1 VARSASSS
9 RDTKTSIAMR
19 GTDVVKANSEARWLE
34 GQAYG
39 LTLVEQGS
47 VPWALI
53 LAKGRLAH
61 VVAARKLVCKKLRA
75 EGWSYPAIARALNRS
90 HKSIWEFV
98 NGSRRSRK
106 TTTERGHSYG
116 KERP

>member
-1 VARSASSS
+1 MPSRSS
-9 RDTKTSIAMR
+9 R
-19 GTDVVKANSEARWLE
+19 GTDVVKLSDEARQLQ
-34 GQAYG
+34 GDAQR
-39 LTLVEQGS
+39 LTIEEQGS
-47 VPWALI
+47 VTWALI

-106 TTTERGHSYG
+106 KPKKKTSKKRFSVW
-116 KERP
+116 